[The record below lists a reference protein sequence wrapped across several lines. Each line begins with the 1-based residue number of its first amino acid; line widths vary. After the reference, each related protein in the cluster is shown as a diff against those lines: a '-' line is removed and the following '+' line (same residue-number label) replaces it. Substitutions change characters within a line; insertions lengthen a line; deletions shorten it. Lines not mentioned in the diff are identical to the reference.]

1 MMEFTNASL
10 EKVNAALAVVNE
22 FTAEVLV
29 RAEKWLDNNY
39 RDNWELPAPHIVF
52 HQEGW
57 IVRVD
62 DPEKV
67 LNDTTGAPVKI
78 VFHHPDLQER
88 SRSFDVPAKSIFTEY
103 AEV

>member
-1 MMEFTNASL
+1 MEFTNASL
-10 EKVNAALAVVNE
+10 KKVNTALAVVKE
-22 FTAEVLV
+22 FTDEVLV
-29 RAEKWLDNNY
+29 RAEKWLDDNY
-39 RDNWELPAPHIVF
+39 RDDFELPAPHIVF

-67 LNDTTGAPVKI
+67 LNDTTGAPIKI
-78 VFHHPDLQER
+78 VFSNPDQQPHD
-88 SRSFDVPAKSIFTEY
+88 RSFEVPVNAVFAKS

>member
-1 MMEFTNASL
+1 MEFTNASL
-10 EKVNAALAVVNE
+10 EKVNEAIKVVNE

-29 RAEKWLDNNY
+29 RAEKWLDDNY
-39 RDNWELPAPHIVF
+39 RDNFQLPAPHIVF

-57 IVRVD
+57 IVRVV

-67 LNDTTGAPVKI
+67 LNDTTGAPVN
-78 VFHHPDLQER
+78 VAFSHPDMQPQER
-88 SRSFDVPAKSIFTEY
+88 SFEVPADAIFAAP

>member
-1 MMEFTNASL
+1 MEFTNASL
-10 EKVNAALAVVNE
+10 EKVNEAIKVVNE

-78 VFHHPDLQER
+78 LFNHPDLQER
-88 SRSFDVPAKSIFTEY
+88 TRSFEAPAADIFTAPAK
-103 AEV
+103 A

>member
-1 MMEFTNASL
+1 MEFTNASL
-10 EKVNAALAVVNE
+10 EKVNEAIKVVNE

-29 RAEKWLDNNY
+29 RAEKWLDDNY
-39 RDNWELPAPHIVF
+39 RDDFELPAPHIVF

-57 IVRVD
+57 NVRVD

-67 LNDTTGAPVKI
+67 LNDTTGAPIKI
-78 VFHHPDLQER
+78 VFRHPDQQDYD
-88 SRSFDVPAKSIFTEY
+88 RSFEVPADAVFTKS